1 MEIVH
6 SSGNRALISFLPF
19 AYCIPYLH
27 SICSSPH
34 FQSEN
39 IQIFPI
45 TVAST
50 FVTLSWNTSSALST
64 GRKGYVLQVRRHRGS
79 NGDDNGGGGGGGG
92 KRRNRSRQQQQQD
105 EDGGAVRLGGRGSN
119 ADPEI
124 IKQ

>member
-1 MEIVH
+1 MSHLPPFPVNSDNAH
-6 SSGNRALISFLPF
+6 SSENRALTIIRHSFLF
-19 AYCIPYLH
+19 TFSLF
-27 SICSSPH
+27 SP

-64 GRKGYVLQVRRHRGS
+64 GRKGYVLQVRKHRR
-79 NGDDNGGGGGGGG
+79 GGGGGGGG
-92 KRRNRSRQQQQQD
+92 PRKRNRSRASK
-105 EDGGAVRLGGRGSN
+105 EDGEVRLGGRGSN